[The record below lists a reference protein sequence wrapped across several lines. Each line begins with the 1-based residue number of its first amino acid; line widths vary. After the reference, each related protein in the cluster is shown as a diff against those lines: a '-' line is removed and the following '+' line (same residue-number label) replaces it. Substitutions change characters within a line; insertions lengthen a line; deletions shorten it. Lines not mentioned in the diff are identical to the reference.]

1 MRLVVTR
8 EMPSLPPELEA
19 VVQQHWTA
27 ACAIRR
33 LFNGRVFCADRISPE
48 RIEGHWTEYRR
59 VVAQMADHGLVAALG
74 IRSVAVCGVVCGPDG
89 VVVGRREPEAAYQAG
104 LWQLPPAGSVDH
116 ASAIPGGASWQQA
129 LLKELQEELG
139 LHSADVIGLRPLCLV
154 QHPSGVLDLGVRIGT
169 RLSAAEILQRQK
181 AAPDQEYDALFMAR
195 AAAIPAAVAARGG
208 TLVPPAA
215 AFLSRVRAT
224 D

>member
-1 MRLVVTR
+1 M
-8 EMPSLPPELEA
+8 A
-19 VVQQHWTA
+19 CTA
-27 ACAIRR
+27 R
-33 LFNGRVFCADRISPE
+33 NVF
-48 RIEGHWTEYRR
+48 
-59 VVAQMADHGLVAALG
+59 
-74 IRSVAVCGVVCGPDG
+74 
-89 VVVGRREPEAAYQAG
+89 
-104 LWQLPPAGSVDH
+104 
-116 ASAIPGGASWQQA
+116 
-129 LLKELQEELG
+129 
-139 LHSADVIGLRPLCLV
+139 GLRPLCLV